1 MMDASLDDFLPTR
14 RTTYWE
20 HESLGLPMWTTTGS
34 FQQEVGQG
42 IEESYYIVLQNN
54 AITNPILNFK

>member
-1 MMDASLDDFLPTR
+1 MMFTSLNAFLATR

-20 HESLGLPMWTTTGS
+20 QESLGLAMWAMTGS

-42 IEESYYIVLQNN
+42 IEEILLHCITN